1 VQDVCPHTSG
11 FRTRT
16 RALQVITGKDW
27 GIYGSLLERVY
38 MHFEARISVQI
49 GVHTVP
55 GVSYSAHAS
64 YTVQFSLSS
73 VSSVQFNLTPTF
85 PRQRL
90 DALQTIGAPSF
101 WEFTNSRI

>member
-1 VQDVCPHTSG
+1 
-11 FRTRT
+11 
-16 RALQVITGKDW
+16 
-27 GIYGSLLERVY
+27 
-38 MHFEARISVQI
+38 MHFEARIRVYVHI

-55 GVSYSAHAS
+55 GVSCSAHAS

-90 DALQTIGAPSF
+90 DRYKRLVLHHFGNLQIVAYNSSRKYL
-101 WEFTNSRI
+101 FTFGTAVPFERVETVWQG

>member
-1 VQDVCPHTSG
+1 
-11 FRTRT
+11 
-16 RALQVITGKDW
+16 
-27 GIYGSLLERVY
+27 
-38 MHFEARISVQI
+38 MHFEARISVHI

-55 GVSYSAHAS
+55 GVSCSAHAS

-90 DALQTIGAPSF
+90 DRYKRLVLHHFGNLQIVAYNSSRKYL
-101 WEFTNSRI
+101 FTFGTAVPFETVETVWQG